1 MEIRIF
7 ESFAKMISSM
17 PSETILLG
25 LDAECRMLR
34 GDAESQRLPAVSDDV
49 FSILSFRQFVQM
61 AKAGQVVR
69 CARPLPPDHIEFYKE
84 TIVRLVQAKELPAG
98 AMGQFDFA
106 FSPAV

>member
-7 ESFAKMISSM
+7 ESFAKMISSLPPEAIPM
-17 PSETILLG
+17 A

-34 GDAESQRLPAVSDDV
+34 EDVESQHLPASEDV
-49 FSILSFRQFVQM
+49 LSILSFRQFVQM

-84 TIVRLVQAKELPAG
+84 TIVRLVQAKELPPA